1 VDTEQIRAVI
11 TGLVRGMDDVDAG
24 QMSATASFDEL
35 GIDSMSTMELHRKVE
50 DEFGVEVPDE
60 QLPMIGSIED
70 LVNFVASAK
79 QEVGR

>member
-1 VDTEQIRAVI
+1 VDTEEIRAVI
-11 TGLVRGMDDVDAG
+11 TGLVRGMDGVDAT

-35 GIDSMSTMELHRKVE
+35 GIDSMSTMELHNKVE
-50 DEFGVEVPDE
+50 NEFGVEVPDE
-60 QLPMIGSIED
+60 QLPMISSIED

>member
-1 VDTEQIRAVI
+1 VDIEQIRAVI
-11 TGLVRGMDDVDAG
+11 TGLVRDMDGVAAG
-24 QMSATASFDEL
+24 QVSATASVDEL
-35 GIDSMSTMELHRKVE
+35 GVDSMSTMDLLRKVE

-70 LVNFVASAK
+70 LVNFVASVK

>member
-1 VDTEQIRAVI
+1 MDTEQIRAVI
-11 TGLVRGMDDVDAG
+11 TGLVRGMDGVDAG
-24 QMSATASFDEL
+24 QVSATASFDEL
-35 GIDSMSTMELHRKVE
+35 GIDSMSTMDLLRKVE

-70 LVNFVASAK
+70 LVNFVAPAK